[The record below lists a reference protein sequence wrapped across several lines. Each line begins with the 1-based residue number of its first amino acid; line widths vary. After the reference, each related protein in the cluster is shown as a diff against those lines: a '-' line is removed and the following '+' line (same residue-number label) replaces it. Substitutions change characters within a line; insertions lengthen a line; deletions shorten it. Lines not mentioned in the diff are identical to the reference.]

1 MTDTMQAL
9 VKLER
14 RPGLTLMR
22 HDIPHIGPYDV
33 LIKVRATSICG
44 TDLHIYNWDTWSQG
58 RVKTTPMIQGHEVC
72 GDIVDVGSKVNE
84 RKVGD
89 FVSCESHIV
98 DYTGEYYKRGLGHVA
113 PETKIIGVDR
123 DGTFAE
129 YISMPWQNAWVNP
142 PDMPTQ
148 VAVLRENFGNAI
160 HTAFAT
166 EVKDKTVLIT
176 GCGPVGLMTLLAVR
190 GRGAKTIIASD
201 ISDYRRRFAK
211 RLGADYTNNPREND
225 LVQLVKH
232 VTANEGVDV
241 LLEMSGAATAIQ
253 QGFSLVRYAGDVV
266 VFGVPTRPIEFDLA
280 NSVIFK
286 GITVHGIV
294 GRRMWETWKH
304 SDDLLL
310 SKAVDLMP
318 IVTHQYKLAEF
329 DQAFATMESGESGKV
344 MMWVM

>member
-1 MTDTMQAL
+1 MNHTMKAL
-9 VKLER
+9 VKQTR
-14 RPGLTLMR
+14 SAGLTLMQR
-22 HDIPHIGPYDV
+22 DIPVIGPDDV

-58 RVKTTPMIQGHEVC
+58 RVKTVPLIQGHEIC
-72 GDIVDVGSKVNE
+72 GDIVEVGRNVTE

-89 FVSCESHIV
+89 FVSCESHV
-98 DYTGEYYKRGLGHVA
+98 VNYNGEYYRHNLGHVA

-123 DGTFAE
+123 DGSFAE
-129 YISMPWQNAWVNP
+129 YIALPWQNGWVNP
-142 PDMPTQ
+142 PDMPTE

-160 HTAFAT
+160 HTAFAAD
-166 EVKDKTVLIT
+166 VKDKVVLIT

-190 GRGAKTIIASD
+190 GRGAKTVICSD
-201 ISDYRRRFAK
+201 ISDYRRNFAQ

-232 VTANEGVDV
+232 VTHNEGVDV

-266 VFGVPTRPIEFDLA
+266 AFGLPTRPIEFDIA

-294 GRRMWETWKH
+294 GRKMWSTWQH

-310 SKAVDLMP
+310 NNLVDLKP
-318 IVTHQYKLAEF
+318 IVTHQYKLEEF
-329 DQAFATMESGESGKV
+329 DKAFTTMESGESGKV
-344 MMWVM
+344 MMWVA

>member
-1 MTDTMQAL
+1 MNPTMKAL
-9 VKLER
+9 VKLTR
-14 RPGLTLMR
+14 AKGLTLMSR
-22 HDIPHIGPYDV
+22 DVPHLGPSEV

-44 TDLHIYNWDTWSQG
+44 TDLHIYHWDTWSQG
-58 RVKTTPMIQGHEVC
+58 RVKTVPLIQGHEIC
-72 GDIVDVGSKVNE
+72 GDIVELGAKVTE
-84 RKVGD
+84 RTVGD

-98 DYTGEYYKRGLGHVA
+98 DYTGEYYQRGLGHVA

-123 DGTFAE
+123 DGSFAE
-129 YISMPWQNAWVNP
+129 YIALPWQNAWVNP
-142 PDMPTQ
+142 PEMPTE

-160 HTAFAT
+160 HTAFAAD
-166 EVKDKTVLIT
+166 VKDKTVLIT

-201 ISDYRRRFAK
+201 ISDYRRNFAQ

-232 VTANEGVDV
+232 VTHNEGVDV

-266 VFGVPTRPIEFDLA
+266 AFGLPTRPIEFDIA
-280 NSVIFK
+280 NAVIFK

-294 GRRMWETWKH
+294 GRKMWATWQH

-310 SKAVDLMP
+310 NQLVDLRP
-318 IVTHQYKLAEF
+318 IVTHKYKLEEF

-344 MMWVM
+344 MMWV